1 MYNCTLKKT
10 KTAFE
15 VCGTSQKRRSR
26 GQGRGGERLG
36 KKRVFV
42 ICSSTGKKRI
52 YMSVARNKKRKSIL
66 HEENMQDYIYVQY
79 QKTKALVTDLNLF
92 FVGVLGWRWL
102 LGLVARC
109 RQALVGWVE
118 PVGNIILRSPRNQPW
133 GARNAISSD
142 DDVGRMEVGQAT
154 TWGVGEGG

>member
-1 MYNCTLKKT
+1 MVQVKKEDQ
-10 KTAFE
+10 E
-15 VCGTSQKRRSR
+15 VK
-26 GQGRGGERLG
+26 GRGGERLG

-92 FVGVLGWRWL
+92 FVGVVGWRWL
-102 LGLVARC
+102 LGSWLDVGRHW
-109 RQALVGWVE
+109 LVGWSQS
-118 PVGNIILRSPRNQPW
+118 GILSFGLRGTSL
-133 GARNAISSD
+133 
-142 DDVGRMEVGQAT
+142 
-154 TWGVGEGG
+154 GEHETRF